1 MGFDDIFLSSAYS
14 HFLRRPTG
22 VPADDAAAH
31 LIQPYTKYLEKLK
44 AMLKE
49 EETQHEALRRDVVER
64 RHTVTNRLNIVK
76 ENNETLKQV
85 KYLDSL

>member
-1 MGFDDIFLSSAYS
+1 
-14 HFLRRPTG
+14 
-22 VPADDAAAH
+22 
-31 LIQPYTKYLEKLK
+31 
-44 AMLKE
+44 MLKE

-85 KYLDSL
+85 KYLDSLYQIGNVYIM